1 MSEVKTVIH
10 YFSDEELSQAE
21 ELLEKVGAEEVRRYD
36 GLIEAAIPEEEV
48 ATVID
53 SELVSDFPQG
63 VPSPRMGV
71 LAADKEPEAQLFPE
85 SNFLPASQESLL
97 RDFSQQSRKVNFGH
111 DRASFRIAAESRVHP
126 EPELDEIDLEELSPE
141 QEALLDQDAYLL
153 RFSGSLR
160 PEWQDELKG
169 LGVALNPYQPP
180 FIYQAMLDRRQLA
193 AVRQLSYIEAVKR
206 YGLRETV
213 TPALMDVMASLKER
227 QKEAPAAAA
236 APSPPV
242 SFDLSVHQASDLPRV
257 AQIVESAPG
266 VKILC
271 RCENAMRFEIDPQSP
286 VLAALAN
293 LPAVRLLTPF
303 KAPKLF
309 MDHARQILGAA
320 AVCSL
325 QEAALDGTGETI
337 AMFDSGVDPQHP
349 DLQHNNAVRLQY
361 GNGSLLDNIG
371 HGTHVASILVGDGT
385 GGPIPGPGMAP
396 RAHLISVGIV
406 TPSGTLDVPTDLG
419 KLLKM
424 GPAQGAKIINLSW
437 GFPISGDYELYGE
450 SIDRFVHENPDIL
463 VVVASGNDGKA
474 PQGRHLPKTIGQPAG
489 AKNVLTVGA
498 SANDRP
504 GPTTWGQLKQSV
516 FPLPPAKDEPVTG
529 DIDLPAAINSR
540 GPTDY
545 DSIKPDV
552 LAPGTMILAARAAQ
566 ATMPYAD
573 NYPSPNYGYLNGSSM
588 AAPMVAGA
596 AALLRQYLR
605 VHRQISQPSAALLK
619 ALLILSTIRLP
630 QANYHSVAT
639 NLGYPDFDQGFGRV
653 DLRTI
658 LPYPGAP
665 PRCRLSFVD
674 VANGSPLALASRQEP
689 GAARKS
695 TRGYILEYD
704 ADSTRPLRLVL
715 VWTDVP
721 GRSVQN
727 SLEMRLQCA
736 DGRKYLGNQEHT
748 AFWPPW
754 AVGGGSPWP
763 DRHNN
768 VMSVVAPNPVR
779 GTYRVTILA
788 NDTPFPPQ
796 GFALAAGGEFV
807 GDLTT
812 L

>member
-1 MSEVKTVIH
+1 MSEIKAVIH
-10 YFSDEELSQAE
+10 YFNNEELAQAD
-21 ELLEKVGAEEVRRYD
+21 ELLQQIGAMEVHRYD
-36 GLIEAAIPEEEV
+36 GLIEATIPAEEA
-48 ATVID
+48 ATLID
-53 SELVSDFPQG
+53 SELVCDFPHG
-63 VPSPRMGV
+63 VPTPPEGA
-71 LAADKEPEAQLFPE
+71 LAADIEMEPDLFPDL
-85 SNFLPASQESLL
+85 NVFPASQESLL
-97 RDFSQQSRKVNFGH
+97 QDFSQQSRKVRFGR
-111 DRASFRIAAESRVHP
+111 DRASFQIAEESRAQP
-126 EPELDEIDLEELSPE
+126 EPELDEIELEGLLPREEELM
-141 QEALLDQDAYLL
+141 DQDAYLL

-160 PEWQDELKG
+160 PEWQDELKV
-169 LGVALNPYQPP
+169 LGVALNPSQPP
-180 FIYQAMLDRRQLA
+180 FIYRAMLDRRQLA
-193 AVRQLSYIEAVKR
+193 AVRQLPYVEAVKR

-213 TPALMDVMASLKER
+213 TPALMAVMESVKER
-227 QKEAPAAAA
+227 AEEAPAAAA
-236 APSPPV
+236 PPPSPV
-242 SFDLSVHQASDLPRV
+242 AFDLTVHQASDLARV
-257 AQIVESAPG
+257 AQILESTPG

-271 RCENAMRFEIDPQSP
+271 RCETAMRFEIDPQSP

-303 KAPKLF
+303 KAPKLL

-325 QEAALDGTGETI
+325 PGADLTGAGQTI
-337 AMFDSGVDPQHP
+337 AMFDSGIDPQHP
-349 DLQHNNAVRLQY
+349 DLQHHGVVQLQY
-361 GNGSLLDNIG
+361 GGGSLLDSVG
-371 HGTHVASILVGDGT
+371 HGTHVAGILVGDGT
-385 GGPIPGPGMAP
+385 GGPTPGPGMAP
-396 RAHLISVGIV
+396 QAQLISVGIV
-406 TPSGTLDVPTDLG
+406 TPSGNLDIPTDLG
-419 KLLKM
+419 KLLRM
-424 GPAQGAKIINLSW
+424 GTAQGAKIINLSW
-437 GFPISGDYELYGE
+437 GIPISGDYEVYGE
-450 SIDRFVHENPDIL
+450 SIDRFVHENPEIL
-463 VVVASGNDGKA
+463 VVVASGNEGKA
-474 PQGRHLPKTIGQPAG
+474 PQGRHLAKTIGQPAG

-498 SANDRP
+498 SASDRP
-504 GPTTWGQLKQSV
+504 GPETWGQVRQSI
-516 FPLPPAKDEPVTG
+516 FPLAPAKDEPVTG

-545 DSIKPDV
+545 DSVKPDV
-552 LAPGTMILAARAAQ
+552 LAPGTMILSARPAQ
-566 ATMPYAD
+566 ATMRYVA
-573 NYPSPNYGYLNGSSM
+573 NHPSPHYGYLNGSSM

-596 AALLRQYLR
+596 AALLRQFLR
-605 VHRQISQPSAALLK
+605 IHRQMPQPSAALLK

-630 QANYHSVAT
+630 KASDHSEAF
-639 NLGYPDFDQGFGRV
+639 NSGYPDFDQGFGRV
-653 DLRTI
+653 DLRMI

-674 VANGSPLALASRQEP
+674 VANDSPLALASRQEI

-695 TRGYILEYD
+695 SRAYSLVFD

-727 SLEMRLQCA
+727 SLEMRLQCP

-768 VMSVVAPNPVR
+768 VMSVVAPNPGR
-779 GTYRVTILA
+779 GNYRVTILA